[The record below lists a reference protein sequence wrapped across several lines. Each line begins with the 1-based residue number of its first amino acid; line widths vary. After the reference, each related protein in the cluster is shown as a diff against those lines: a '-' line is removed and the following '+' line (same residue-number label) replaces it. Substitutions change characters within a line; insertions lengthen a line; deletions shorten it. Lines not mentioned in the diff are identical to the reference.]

1 MALPAVIGISAVISF
16 FSRVIEWFVTRIASR
31 FSNRLAGIIIWTT
44 LYIAL
49 LTALAVTFSTIISGI
64 SASLPSD
71 LAAGMGAVK
80 PNNFEACIAAIYSSK
95 VAMWVFQQKKQL
107 IDWEQGR
114 PVL

>member
-1 MALPAVIGISAVISF
+1 MALPALLGMGAIISF
-16 FSRVIEWFVTRIASR
+16 FTRVVEWFVTRIASR
-31 FSNRLAGIIIWTT
+31 FTSRLAGILVWTT
-44 LYIAL
+44 LYITL
-49 LTALAVTFSTIISGI
+49 LIALASTFALIINGI
-64 SASLPSD
+64 SASLPSE

-80 PNNFEACIAAIYSSK
+80 PDNLEACIAAIYSSK